1 MLPTW
6 LSKKEDYM
14 PPKDGGI
21 FILKTIKALGNVIQ
35 RIRIQNG
42 HEKKRHL
49 PALFKLFLTFA
60 IILMIALVKNRM
72 IIMAI
77 AAGVLLYLATWP
89 AKDIWNIL
97 KTGLMAAGLTFL
109 FLLFAIIS
117 RPEGINNYLRMI
129 EKVFLSVTVL
139 SIFNHTNQWNHI
151 TFALRKLHVPGVFIF
166 ILDITLKYIVLF
178 GRLITDILTSLQLRS
193 VGKNNRKYNSIG
205 GVMGVTFIRG
215 TEMNKQMYEAMIC
228 RGFSDD
234 YEGL

>member
-21 FILKTIKALGNVIQ
+21 FILKTIKTLGNVIQ

-139 SIFNHTNQWNHI
+139 SIFNHTTQWNHI

-193 VGKNNRKYNSIG
+193 VGKNNKKYNSIG

-215 TEMNKQMYEAMIC
+215 TEMNKQMYEAMVC